1 MNWDNLFTPTSNS
14 ISRIKNLDL
23 DPGSKNRKSEFLT
36 WMTLPQLAVSSTTN
50 TTSLMGDKLLYLA
63 RWGIDV
69 ILSVDIL
76 ATSLL

>member
-1 MNWDNLFTPTSNS
+1 MNWDNLFTARSSS
-14 ISRIKNLDL
+14 ISRIKNL

-63 RWGIDV
+63 KWGIDV